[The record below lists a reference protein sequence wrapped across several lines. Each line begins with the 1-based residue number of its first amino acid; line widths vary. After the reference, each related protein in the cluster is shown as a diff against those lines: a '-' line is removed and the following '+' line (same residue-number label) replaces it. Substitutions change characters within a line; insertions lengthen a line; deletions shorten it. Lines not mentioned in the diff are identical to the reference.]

1 VQLTRR
7 EIGLAVALLSLGAGA
22 WWLIRAQQSPDTGV
36 VTQGRRP
43 DYVVD
48 GIRGVTMDE
57 RGMPAQRIDATRL
70 RHYPDDGSSELDE
83 PVLEVLGEDGP
94 PWRAR
99 SESAWINAEGD
110 EVLLQDKVVLSR
122 SATDLAAPIELRTSE
137 LLVLPQVDYAETG
150 RFVEIEQGQDWL
162 TGTDGVRAWFGET
175 TRIQVFGRVRA
186 RIEPATGEES
196 P

>member
-1 VQLTRR
+1 MRARQPP
-7 EIGLAVALLSLGAGA
+7 EPVA
-22 WWLIRAQQSPDTGV
+22 
-36 VTQGRRP
+36 VTQERRP

-48 GIRGVTMDE
+48 GVSAVSMDE
-57 RGMPAQRIDATRL
+57 RGVPTRRIDAIRL

-83 PVLEVLGEDGP
+83 PVLEVLGDDGP
-94 PWRAR
+94 PWRGT
-99 SESAWINAEGD
+99 SETAWINAAGD
-110 EVLLQDKVVLSR
+110 EVLMQENVVLSR
-122 SATDLAAPIELRTSE
+122 PATDLSAPVELRTSE

-162 TGTDGVRAWFGET
+162 TGTDGMRAWFGEA

-186 RIEPATGEES
+186 RVEPASENET